1 MSIEWHRT
9 DEPPVVWTRGSGCR
23 ELAEVISDDAAIRV
37 DSDPVATC
45 IRTGAALLVS
55 RRLSSFDLCS
65 VAVPS
70 GFSAD
75 ETTGVVA
82 TVGTGPHSSLAAAVA
97 EKIGRSLGVSAS
109 AVYAHG
115 SAGPTPA
122 AARIVQ
128 ELDDRFPDLRIEA
141 VGAASPE
148 AMVQAL
154 PAGTLLVVGAPGG
167 SWFQRQFF
175 GPGARIKHKASG
187 GTIVVKAAPA
197 RVYQAMEP
205 PTAFGPHMRVA
216 DALVIGAGDVVVAS
230 ESSLLGV
237 VPGATLDAADPDAE
251 LGLLAREAAFLAPE
265 ETIDYARDLVD
276 DTGSTMIPVV
286 DGSGNLVGVY
296 RAEKADPSGLWQS
309 GGVAE

>member
-1 MSIEWHRT
+1 MSIDRQRT

-23 ELAEVISDDAAIRV
+23 ELAEVICGDAAIRV

-45 IRTGAALLVS
+45 IRTGAALMVS

-65 VAVPS
+65 VAIPS

-75 ETTGVVA
+75 ETTGIVA
-82 TVGTGPHSSLAAAVA
+82 AVGSGPHSSLAAAMA
-97 EKIGRSLGVSAS
+97 ERIGRSLGVSAS

-115 SAGPTPA
+115 SSGPTPA
-122 AARIVQ
+122 AARILQ
-128 ELDDRFPDLRIEA
+128 ELEERFPELRIES

-187 GTIVVKAAPA
+187 GTIVVKAAPG
-197 RVYQAMEP
+197 RVYQAMGP

-216 DALVIGAGDVVVAS
+216 DARVVGAGDVVVAS
-230 ESSLLGV
+230 ENTLLGLV
-237 VPGATLDAADPDAE
+237 SEAALDAADPDTPLDA
-251 LGLLAREAAFLAPE
+251 LVAKAAFLAPE
-265 ETIDYARDLVD
+265 ETIEYAMDLVD
-276 DTGSTMIPVV
+276 DTDSKTIPVV
-286 DGSGNLVGVY
+286 DASGNLVGVY
-296 RAEKADPSGLWQS
+296 RATAPGPRGFGW
-309 GGVAE
+309 G